1 MVVVGAVTRLVVAD
15 ADAPTRNLVHLTFAG
30 PGWQVREAADAASTI
45 RAVGAEVPDVL
56 VVDADLPA
64 VGGLAT
70 ARALRQQ
77 PQTVAIAVVLLTDL
91 ARPVSAGDMAEAAI
105 DVVLERPF
113 GAFALLEAVEQ
124 ALGSR

>member
-1 MVVVGAVTRLVVAD
+1 MGDIRRVVVAD

-30 PGWQVREAADAASTI
+30 DGWSVRDAVDAASTV
-45 RAVGAEVPDVL
+45 RTVAAEVPDVL
-56 VVDADLPA
+56 VLDADLPE

-77 PQTVAIAVVLLTDL
+77 PQTARIGVVLLADL
-91 ARPVSAGDMAEAAI
+91 ARPVSAGDLAEARV

-113 GAFALLEAVEQ
+113 GSFELLEAVEE
-124 ALGSR
+124 ALDGR

>member
-1 MVVVGAVTRLVVAD
+1 MPWR
-15 ADAPTRNLVHLTFAG
+15 P
-30 PGWQVREAADAASTI
+30 S
-45 RAVGAEVPDVL
+45 VPEVL
-56 VVDADLPA
+56 VVDADLPT

-77 PQTVAIAVVLLTDL
+77 PQTAGIGVVLLTDL
-91 ARPVSAGDMAEAAI
+91 ARPVSAGDLAEARI

-113 GAFALLEAVEQ
+113 GAFALLEAVEE

>member
-1 MVVVGAVTRLVVAD
+1 MTVTRVVVAD
-15 ADAPTRNLVHLTFAG
+15 ADAPTRNLVHLTFNG
-30 PGWQVREAADAASTI
+30 PGWSVRDAVDAPS
-45 RAVGAEVPDVL
+45 AVRTVAAEVPEVL
-56 VVDADLPA
+56 VVDADLPS

-77 PQTVAIAVVLLTDL
+77 PQTSGIGIVLLADIE
-91 ARPVSAGDMAEAAI
+91 RPVSAGDLAEARI

-124 ALGSR
+124 ARAGVR